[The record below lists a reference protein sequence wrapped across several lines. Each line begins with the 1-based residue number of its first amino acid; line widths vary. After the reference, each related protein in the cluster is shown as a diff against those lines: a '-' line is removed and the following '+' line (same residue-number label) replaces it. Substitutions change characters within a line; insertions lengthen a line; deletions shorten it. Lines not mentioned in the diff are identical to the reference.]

1 MLGKD
6 PSSHPCPP
14 RTPDPPV
21 SIFLELGLHV
31 YVTML
36 ALHGA
41 SAGDSTWGVAQA
53 RPALLPTE
61 LHLQLANK

>member
-1 MLGKD
+1 MHAGQGPQL
-6 PSSHPCPP
+6 PP
-14 RTPDPPV
+14 LPPKNSR

>member
-6 PSSHPCPP
+6 PSCPP
-14 RTPDPPV
+14 PTPLRTPDLPA

-36 ALHGA
+36 ALRSA
-41 SAGDSTWGVAQA
+41 SAGDSTWGVGAGQA
-53 RPALLPTE
+53 RPALCPLTFVSS
-61 LHLQLANK
+61 